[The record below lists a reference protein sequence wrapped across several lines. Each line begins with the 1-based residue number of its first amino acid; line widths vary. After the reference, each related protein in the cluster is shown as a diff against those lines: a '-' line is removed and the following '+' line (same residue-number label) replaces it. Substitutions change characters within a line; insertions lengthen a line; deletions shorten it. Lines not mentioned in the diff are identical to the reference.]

1 MASAIAL
8 KGKWGWDAI
17 DKIRQFEP
25 GKAQRMSARA
35 CKATYGDRCADRGHT
50 PTSSSCPPLAGARDR
65 RFLMR
70 PSNCRD
76 SLSHKA
82 LKLFHVPLLLPLGSS
97 LSLGPPSLRRHH
109 QGEEVVQRNSITP
122 AHFQGVSASDCDVS
136 SALATYTAAAAG
148 EWRETRIKREVLRD
162 PLRLRLK
169 KSARHRVGSVAVG
182 A

>member
-1 MASAIAL
+1 MQGDL
-8 KGKWGWDAI
+8 WGSM
-17 DKIRQFEP
+17 RRSRP
-25 GKAQRMSARA
+25 
-35 CKATYGDRCADRGHT
+35 HT

-65 RFLMR
+65 RFLMSL
-70 PSNCRD
+70 SNCRD
-76 SLSHKA
+76 SQRHKA

-97 LSLGPPSLRRHH
+97 LSLGPPSLRRPPRRPH

-136 SALATYTAAAAG
+136 SALATYTAAAAA